1 VTTYQILANFIE
13 QVKVDHTKFLQI
25 PEREKLT
32 DKEVELLL
40 EVNGLVIR
48 YITNPTSHLVRTAI
62 HQNPFAIKYVS
73 KPTLTEQLIA
83 IESDPIAI
91 KHIEEPDEVIA
102 LKAVSIVSNA
112 VYFMEQPHDSVKVV
126 ALIKNRVHEK
136 YKDEVKHG
144 ILAITYGFLLRNKI
158 NIARSLTLNDNFESI
173 EELTLI
179 TLQIKNTLV
188 EAYPALREVLV

>member
-1 VTTYQILANFIE
+1 LDRNKEMADFID
-13 QVKVDHTKFLQI
+13 QVRADHTKFLKV
-25 PEREKLT
+25 PEKLT
-32 DKEVELLL
+32 DKEVEVFL
-40 EVNGLVIR
+40 EVNGLVIQ
-48 YITNPTSHLVRTAI
+48 YLDNPTPHLKQVAI

-91 KHIEEPDEVIA
+91 KHIQEPDEVIA

-112 VYFMEQPHDSVKVV
+112 VYFMEHLHDSVKVV

-136 YKDEVKHG
+136 YKDEVTHG
-144 ILAITYGFLLRNKI
+144 ILAITYGFLLRNKM

-179 TLQIKNTLV
+179 TLQIRNTLV
-188 EAYPALREVLV
+188 KVYPALREVLV